1 MVAPQAL
8 SRSLW
13 GAGAALAAGALLALA
28 LFGERPATHVGAFEP
43 AGVMRHIPP
52 QEIIEVE
59 VASGKLRWRFMRAA
73 AGWRKASATAPLPAD
88 AAAGIE
94 EALRLLHN
102 SAPER
107 TLSGDDLAGS
117 AAFGL
122 EPPALKIAVKGRTG
136 FSIAF
141 GAANPLGLARY
152 ARVEGRD
159 EVVLLPR
166 YVADAWEWVVGLRAK

>member
-13 GAGAALAAGALLALA
+13 IVGAMLAAGALLALA
-28 LFGERPATHVGAFEP
+28 LFGERPATHVGTFVP
-43 AGVMRHIPP
+43 AGVMRHIPL
-52 QEIIEVE
+52 QEIVEVE
-59 VASGKLRWRFMRAA
+59 VASGTLRWRFARDA
-73 AGWRKASATAPLPAD
+73 AGWHMAEATAPLPAD
-88 AAAGIE
+88 ATAGID

-122 EPPALKIAVKGRTG
+122 DLPALAVTVKGRES

-152 ARVEGRD
+152 ARVESRA

-166 YVADAWEWVVGLRAK
+166 YVADAWEGVVGLRSR

>member
-1 MVAPQAL
+1 MVA
-8 SRSLW
+8 
-13 GAGAALAAGALLALA
+13 AAALLALA
-28 LFGERPATHVGAFEP
+28 LHGERPATHVLAFEA
-43 AGVMRHIPP
+43 AGVMRHIPLH
-52 QEIIEVE
+52 EIVEVE
-59 VASGKLRWRFMRAA
+59 VASGALRWRFARDA
-73 AGWRKASATAPLPAD
+73 AGWHTAGETAPLTAD
-88 AAAGIE
+88 ATAGID
-94 EALRLLHN
+94 EALRFLHN

-122 EPPALKIAVKGRTG
+122 EPPALAVAVQGRVR

-152 ARVEGRD
+152 ARVEGHA

-166 YVADAWEWVVGLRAK
+166 YVADAWEKVIVLRSR